1 MAAPDLRTVE
11 LHLPGLRVLEHELD
25 VPLDHTTATN
35 TTADT
40 TAASLVVFARE
51 VSAVDDGRD
60 KPALLFLQGGPG
72 QEATRPFGA
81 PLTSGWMARALRD
94 FRLVLLDQRGT
105 GRSTP
110 VGDLPGMTPSQQ
122 ADYLAHFRA
131 DSIVRDAEL
140 LREALGIERWS
151 LLGQSFGG
159 FCSLTYLSLAPSSLT
174 SVHVTGGLAPIGMSP
189 DDVYAAT
196 WAQMRV
202 LSARYH
208 ERYPH
213 DLERLR
219 SLHAELAE
227 REIRTTTGDRVT
239 SRTLRAAGHG
249 LGMSDGADALHA
261 LLERPVDSP
270 AFRADIADPLGLAR
284 NPLYLLVHE
293 ACYADG
299 FTTAWAAERTRPDDF
314 GDPAAGGDP
323 ALLSGEHV
331 GGWLLDPERGGV
343 GALAPVAEA
352 ARLLADRPWPRLY
365 DPSVLDG
372 VARGADAV
380 PVAAA
385 IYLDDPYVL
394 AEHSRATAALL
405 GARTWITDELLHN
418 GLRADGDRVLSRL
431 FDMTAGRL

>member
-1 MAAPDLRTVE
+1 MRTAE

-25 VPLDHTTATN
+25 VPLDH
-35 TTADT
+35 ADP
-40 TAASLVVFARE
+40 AAGSLVLFARE
-51 VSAVDDGRD
+51 VSAVGDGAGR
-60 KPALLFLQGGPG
+60 PALLFLQGGPG
-72 QEATRPFGA
+72 QEATRPAGA

-94 FRLVLLDQRGT
+94 FRVVLLDQRGT

-110 VGDLPGMTPSQQ
+110 VGDLPGMTPAQQ
-122 ADYLAHFRA
+122 ADHLAHFRA
-131 DSIVRDAEL
+131 DSIVRDAEV
-140 LREALGIERWS
+140 LREALGVDRWS

-159 FCSLTYLSLAPSSLT
+159 FCALTYLSLAPASLR
-174 SVHVTGGLAPIGMSP
+174 SVHITGGLPPVGVHP
-189 DDVYAAT
+189 DEVYAAT

-219 SLHAELAE
+219 RLHAHLAAE
-227 REIRTTTGDRVT
+227 DLRTTTGDRVT
-239 SRTLRAAGHG
+239 SRVLRAAGHS

-261 LLERPVDSP
+261 LLERPVGSP
-270 AFRADIADPLGLAR
+270 AFRADAADPLGLAR

-299 FTTAWAAERTRPDDF
+299 ATTAWSAERTRPDDF
-314 GDPAAGGDP
+314 GGGGEGADLLGDP
-323 ALLSGEHV
+323 ALFSGEHV
-331 GGWLLDPERGGV
+331 GDWLLDPERGGV

-365 DPSVLDG
+365 DPSALDG
-372 VARGADAV
+372 VARGADGV

-385 IYLDDPYVL
+385 VYLDDPYVL
-394 AEHSRATAALL
+394 AEHSRATASLL
-405 GARTWITDELLHN
+405 GARTWVTDELLHN

-431 FDMTAGRL
+431 VDMTAGRL

>member
-1 MAAPDLRTVE
+1 MAAPDLRTAE

-25 VPLDHTTATN
+25 VPLDH
-35 TTADT
+35 ADP
-40 TAASLVVFARE
+40 AAGELTVFARE
-51 VSAVDDGRD
+51 VAAAEAPWAPEAGSA

-72 QEATRPFGA
+72 QEATRPAGA

-110 VGDLPGMTPSQQ
+110 VGDLPGLTPAEQ
-122 ADYLAHFRA
+122 ADHLAHFRA

-140 LREALGIERWS
+140 LREALGVDRWS

-159 FCSLTYLSLAPSSLT
+159 FCALTYLSLAPASLT
-174 SVHVTGGLAPIGMSP
+174 AVHVTGGLPPVGVHP
-189 DDVYAAT
+189 DEVYAAT

-213 DLERLR
+213 DAERLR
-219 SLHAELAE
+219 ALHAHLAAHDV
-227 REIRTTTGDRVT
+227 RTTAGDRVT
-239 SRTLRAAGHG
+239 SRTLRAAGHS
-249 LGMSDGADALHA
+249 LGMSDGADGLHA
-261 LLERPVDSP
+261 LLERPVGSP
-270 AFRADIADPLGLAR
+270 AFRADAADPLGLAR

-299 FTTAWAAERTRPDDF
+299 TTTAWSAERTRPDDV
-314 GDPAAGGDP
+314 GDVEEGGDP
-323 ALLSGEHV
+323 SLLSGEHV
-331 GGWLLDPERGGV
+331 GDWLLDPERGGV

-352 ARLLADRPWPRLY
+352 ARLLAQRPWPRLY
-365 DPSVLDG
+365 DPAVLDG
-372 VARGADAV
+372 VARGASGV

-385 IYLDDPYVL
+385 VYLDDPYVL
-394 AEHSRATAALL
+394 AEHSRATASLL
-405 GARTWITDELLHN
+405 GARTWVTDELLHN

-431 FDMTAGRL
+431 LDMTAGRS

>member
-25 VPLDHTTATN
+25 VPLDHSSTDGPAT
-35 TTADT
+35 
-40 TAASLVVFARE
+40 ASLTLFARE
-51 VSAVDDGRD
+51 VSAVGDGPD

-72 QEATRPFGA
+72 QEATRPAGA
-81 PLTSGWMARALRD
+81 PLTSGWMVRALRD

-110 VGDLPGMTPSQQ
+110 VGDLPGMTPQQQ
-122 ADYLAHFRA
+122 ADHLAHFRA

-140 LREALGIERWS
+140 LRGALGLDRWS

-159 FCSLTYLSLAPSSLT
+159 FCALTYLSLAPQSLR
-174 SVHVTGGLAPIGMSP
+174 SVHITGGLPAVGLHP
-189 DDVYAAT
+189 DEVYAAT

-219 SLHAELAE
+219 RLHARLTAE
-227 REIRTTTGDRVT
+227 ETRTTTGDRIT

-249 LGMSDGADALHA
+249 LGMSDGADVLHA
-261 LLERPVDSP
+261 LLERPVGSP
-270 AFRADIADPLGLAR
+270 AFRADAADPLGLAR

-299 FTTAWAAERTRPDDF
+299 ATTAWSAERMRPDDF
-314 GDPAAGGDP
+314 RDPAEGGDP

-331 GGWLLDPERGGV
+331 GDWLLDPERGGV
-343 GALAPVAEA
+343 GALAPVADA
-352 ARLLADRPWPRLY
+352 ARLLADRQWPRLY
-365 DPSVLDG
+365 DPAVLDG
-372 VARGADAV
+372 VARGSDGV

-385 IYLDDPYVL
+385 VYLDDPYVF
-394 AEHSRATAALL
+394 ADHSRATASLL
-405 GARTWITDELLHN
+405 GARTWVTDELLHN

>member
-25 VPLDHTTATN
+25 VPLDHSAPHGP
-35 TTADT
+35 A
-40 TAASLVVFARE
+40 AASLTLFARE
-51 VSAVDDGRD
+51 VSAAGDGPD

-72 QEATRPFGA
+72 QEATRPAGA
-81 PLTSGWMARALRD
+81 PLTSGWMVRALRD

-110 VGDLPGMTPSQQ
+110 VGDLSGLTPQQQ
-122 ADYLAHFRA
+122 ADHLALFRA
-131 DSIVRDAEL
+131 DSIVSDAEL
-140 LREALGIERWS
+140 LREALGLDRWS

-159 FCSLTYLSLAPSSLT
+159 FCALTYLSRAPQSLR
-174 SVHVTGGLAPIGMSP
+174 SVHVTGGLPAVGMHP
-189 DDVYAAT
+189 DEVYAAT

-219 SLHAELAE
+219 QLHARLTTEE
-227 REIRTTTGDRVT
+227 TRTTTGDRIT

-249 LGMSDGADALHA
+249 LGMSDGADVLHA
-261 LLERPVDSP
+261 LLERPVGSP
-270 AFRADIADPLGLAR
+270 AFRADAADPLGLAR

-299 FTTAWAAERTRPDDF
+299 STTAWSAERTRPDDF
-314 GDPAAGGDP
+314 RDPAEGGDP

-331 GGWLLDPERGGV
+331 GDWLLDPERGGV
-343 GALAPVAEA
+343 GALAPVADV
-352 ARLLADRPWPRLY
+352 ARLLADREWPRLY
-365 DPSVLDG
+365 DPAVLDG
-372 VARGADAV
+372 VARGSDGV

-385 IYLDDPYVL
+385 VYLDDPYVL
-394 AEHSRATAALL
+394 AAHSRATASLL
-405 GARTWITDELLHN
+405 GARTWVTDELLHN

-431 FDMTAGRL
+431 FDMTSGRL